1 FYTVI
6 LEANLNNLLFISLTL
21 GEMLLLASVIIF
33 SFLVY
38 QQIIT
43 KYQFELKKICEEQQG
58 KLTFAAIEH
67 EECVRKKIS
76 AKLHD
81 VGTVLSTV
89 KLYLSM
95 IQPTH
100 LTDKTKVET
109 LKDCKDLLDDT
120 VQTARNLST
129 SLQPSG
135 IKDFGLLSTLQN
147 FCDKLNHSTGLQI
160 SISAEGNIN
169 RFQTE
174 HELAVFRILQELTDN
189 ISQHANAQYIL
200 FSLLHNNNNTLQ
212 IFIEHNGNGLSQV
225 EFEQKLYGMQG
236 LGLKNIQN
244 RLNILK
250 GNIRFEKNDNLTNTI
265 SVQIPVSI

>member
-1 FYTVI
+1 MFFNSIDLWISDY
-6 LEANLNNLLFISLTL
+6 LLMSSLL
-21 GEMLLLASVIIF
+21 AKMLLTASGIIF
-33 SFLVY
+33 LFLFY
-38 QQIIT
+38 EGRINRY
-43 KYQFELKKICEEQQG
+43 KLELKKICEEQQG

-67 EECVRKKIS
+67 EECVREKIS

-89 KLYLSM
+89 KLYLGM
-95 IQPTH
+95 IQPIH

-109 LKDCKDLLDDT
+109 LKDCKDLLDHT

-129 SLQPSG
+129 CLQPTT

-147 FCDKLNHSTGLQI
+147 FCDKLNHSSGLQI
-160 SISAEGNIN
+160 SISAEDNIN

-189 ISQHANAQYIL
+189 IIQHANAQYIL

-212 IFIEHNGNGLSQV
+212 IFIEHNGNGLSQ
-225 EFEQKLYGMQG
+225 EQFEQKLYMQG
-236 LGLKNIQN
+236 LGLKNVQN
-244 RLNILK
+244 RINILK
-250 GNIRFEKNDNLTNTI
+250 GKIRFKKNDNLINTI
-265 SVQIPVSI
+265 SVQIPITT